1 MGIHTRTCRFALRH
15 FAMTR
20 AGGGMRSLDG
30 MDVQCMHAPAGW
42 IGDIQVR
49 VARPFCPPQ
58 GTWYPLRR
66 IPPYVWPCAFHPT
79 HRQRIHPRSI
89 YPLNIHTH
97 THTHRYF
104 FSSLPLSLISNP
116 IPCYSLPS
124 HLQCNLPH
132 HHLSPPQP
140 FPSLINLALP
150 STTTVYHYHYHYLP
164 PQPPPIYHTPSSHTH
179 RQNTTTASSRI
190 ADPLHSLARLTS
202 HPPHTYTHQRAILP
216 HPIPSTYA
224 QPHS

>member
-30 MDVQCMHAPAGW
+30 MDVPCMHAPAGW

-97 THTHRYF
+97 THTD
-104 FSSLPLSLISNP
+104 IS
-116 IPCYSLPS
+116 SLPS
-124 HLQCNLPH
+124 HYHLSATLFHAIPCHPICSVTYH
-132 HHLSPPQP
+132 ITTCHHLNF
-140 FPSLINLALP
+140 FP
-150 STTTVYHYHYHYLP
+150 
-164 PQPPPIYHTPSSHTH
+164 
-179 RQNTTTASSRI
+179 R
-190 ADPLHSLARLTS
+190 
-202 HPPHTYTHQRAILP
+202 
-216 HPIPSTYA
+216 
-224 QPHS
+224 